1 MDLGSTSPVLFALT
15 GRQRTIRITPEFHLT
30 FASSQDTCFA
40 LLSVEVI
47 TQGASKMLTDSERA
61 TTADV
66 YLMHPLPVG
75 EEMKR
80 DLYTSQ
86 ILDADSPGLPGK
98 EDSPRYM
105 RICPQTNN
113 NSQRQPP
120 HHIPD
125 ECCESVPNFER
136 ILTCCQAFRAETER
150 KPIIISNTTVDR
162 GKRSHGNNLCHPKN
176 ENVHT
181 QHSYCLHPN
190 LFSLLLCKFI
200 PCEQTFSQGGF

>member
-66 YLMHPLPVG
+66 YLMHQLPLG

-113 NSQRQPP
+113 SQRQPP

-125 ECCESVPNFER
+125 ECHVRVYLVFRENPNMLSGIQSRHEEEAYHNFQHNSGQGKAESW
-136 ILTCCQAFRAETER
+136 
-150 KPIIISNTTVDR
+150 K
-162 GKRSHGNNLCHPKN
+162 
-176 ENVHT
+176 
-181 QHSYCLHPN
+181 
-190 LFSLLLCKFI
+190 
-200 PCEQTFSQGGF
+200 